1 MTSILKGN
9 NGSRLL
15 QALLLLFVTLGFAAC
30 KDDTTPQKEKDDK
43 QIQQYFQANGID
55 PATVTKTS
63 SGLYYQLIEEGTG
76 DKVFPGDK
84 VSVHYVGTFLN
95 GTKFD
100 SSRDRNAPFNFTVG
114 VRGVIAGWD
123 EGLPYMRAGETA
135 RLYIPSHLGYG
146 PYGSGSIPGN
156 SPLLFEIEV
165 LEILP

>member
-1 MTSILKGN
+1 MISILKSN
-9 NGSRLL
+9 KGSRLL

-63 SGLYYQLIEEGTG
+63 SGLYYQLLEEGDG
-76 DKVFPGDK
+76 DKVFPGDE
-84 VSVHYVGTFLN
+84 VSVHYVGYFLN

-100 SSRDRNAPFNFTVG
+100 SSIDRNEPYPVIVG
-114 VRGVIAGWD
+114 RSNVIAGWHEALALMR
-123 EGLPYMRAGETA
+123 EGEKA
-135 RLYIPSHLGYG
+135 RFFIPSHLGYG
-146 PYGSGSIPGN
+146 RSGGGSIPPN
-156 SPLLFEIEV
+156 SPLMFEIEV